1 MTLIKTSFLTAI
13 ATIIKVIVAFIIN
26 KFLSFYVGPSGL
38 AIVGQMQDF
47 VTLITTLA
55 NGGTGQGLVKYTS
68 EYKTIDQKK
77 KIFSTS
83 VLISLVCSFFMM
95 LLLILFNDS
104 FSVLVLKSHDYANVF
119 TVFGV
124 TLFLF
129 GINVVLLSILNGQ
142 KEIKKFVL
150 VNIANSIFS
159 LIITSVLVV
168 NYNLIGALYS
178 LVVNQSLVF
187 FVTLFF
193 VINTKWFKFSYFFN
207 GVDKNSFKKLIKFSL
222 MTLVSALM
230 VPFSLLVIRNY
241 IGSNLSWDS
250 AGYWQGIW
258 YISSVYLMIITSS
271 LSIYYL
277 PKLSELTDKNELIK
291 EIISGYKIIM
301 PIVCIL
307 AISIFLFREQIIL
320 IAFSDKFMPMKDLFA
335 WQLIGDVIKM
345 ASWLLSYLL
354 IAKAMTK
361 YFIATEIIFSL
372 TFMSFSI
379 LFIDLFG
386 LVGITYAFTLNYIIY
401 FITVFVIVKKEL
413 K

>member
-55 NGGTGQGLVKYTS
+55 NGGTGQGIVKYTS